1 MDKIK
6 ITEDELKQIVNESVK
21 RVLSEGWGAGIR
33 AGLNK
38 FNSTAD
44 KNMGL
49 SNRVTQSINA
59 ANMGSKFEKAYNMC
73 FDLGISIQELGQ
85 SGFMTKQEVNNLN
98 KSINEIMEFLRNKRN
113 ELGLNTY

>member
-6 ITEDELKQIVNESVK
+6 ITEDELKKIVNESVK
-21 RVLSEGWGAGIR
+21 RVLSEGWGAGIK

-38 FNSTAD
+38 FNSTD
-44 KNMGL
+44 KNMWL

-59 ANMGSKFEKAYNMC
+59 ANMGSKFDKAYNMC

-85 SGFMTKQEVNNLN
+85 SGFMTKQEANNLQ
-98 KSINEIMEFLRNKRN
+98 KSISEIKDFLRNKRN

>member
-6 ITEDELKQIVNESVK
+6 ITEDELKKIVNESVK
-21 RVLSEGWGAGIR
+21 RVLSEGWGAGIK

-38 FNSTAD
+38 FNSTD

-59 ANMGSKFEKAYNMC
+59 ANMGSKFDKAYNMC
-73 FDLGISIQELGQ
+73 FDLSISIQELGQ
-85 SGFMTKQEVNNLN
+85 SGFMTKQEANNLQ
-98 KSINEIMEFLRNKRN
+98 KSISEIKDFLRNKRN